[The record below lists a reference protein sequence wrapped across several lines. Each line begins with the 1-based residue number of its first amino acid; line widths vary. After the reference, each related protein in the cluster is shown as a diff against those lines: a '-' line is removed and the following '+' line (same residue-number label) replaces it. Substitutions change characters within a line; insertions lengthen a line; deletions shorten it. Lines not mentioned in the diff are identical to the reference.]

1 MLAPLLI
8 LLAAPQAGTAPATE
22 PLETAVDEALPTEQ
36 ESFERLKARVAAG
49 PRKVAAFIER
59 RAGCNHFLG
68 EEPYDAER
76 RAFLEKTIRELR
88 CARIE
93 RDERALRRQFRKQP
107 AVLRLLDET
116 AEQSGW

>member
-1 MLAPLLI
+1 MITLLL
-8 LLAAPQAGTAPATE
+8 LLAAPQTASAPATE
-22 PLETAVDEALPTEQ
+22 PLETARDEALPTEQ
-36 ESFERLKARVAAG
+36 LSFERLKARVAAG

-59 RAGCNHFLG
+59 RAGCNHFAG
-68 EEPYDAER
+68 EEPYDSER

-88 CARIE
+88 CARID
-93 RDERALRRQFRKQP
+93 RDERALRRQYRKQP

>member
-1 MLAPLLI
+1 MLTSLLFF
-8 LLAAPQAGTAPATE
+8 LAAPQAASAPATE
-22 PLETAVDEALPTEQ
+22 PLETVRDEALPSEQ
-36 ESFERLKARVAAG
+36 LSFERLKARVAAG

-59 RAGCNHFLG
+59 RAGCNHFTG

-76 RAFLEKTIRELR
+76 RAFLEKTIRQLR

-93 RDERALRRQFRKQP
+93 RDERALRRQYRRQP